1 MPGLTAAE
9 ITVEITPE
17 VLTVSTRPREALRT
31 TIAISP
37 REQDPCAEGRGRA
50 ATCPQGGLIDDP
62 QGRVARRAEPLSARC
77 VGALLGIP
85 HLTAR
90 DALDSLVASDA
101 FSHAA
106 QCRRCGGPDA
116 GVEARITKR

>member
-37 REQDPCAEGRGRA
+37 TGAGSMRRRPRPRGDVSSRW
-50 ATCPQGGLIDDP
+50 PDRRS
-62 QGRVARRAEPLSARC
+62 QGRVARWAEPLSARC
-77 VGALLGIP
+77 VGALLGVP

-116 GVEARITKR
+116 GVGARITKR